1 MKTLALQRVIGRRG
15 RTTGLGFCLGSAL
28 CLAAAPAALADGDG
42 FVAPQWR
49 GQPDTLHAAWDN
61 FAGFDTAGPFTPDV
75 AGDSAV
81 TLSAAGQSGS
91 ALITSTANLYDP
103 GATPTYTI
111 TVPSSQL
118 ANPQGL
124 QSLEVVL
131 QVQTAGTT
139 LDVTSPTANGF
150 AGSNTRLSSV
160 DAPFDPFGVAPLNNL
175 TEIENDSNIGPLLN
189 SLLNGSEPGPDGFNE
204 LIAVGSFTAD
214 NPVDSALSGALFG
227 TGFFPTAFP
236 LGQPTFGID
245 VDYPDLSSGPVPP
258 DDFITLSDISWIGFP
273 STTAQE
279 SFSFLVPYPTSGD
292 LTVSFTPS
300 GTASSIQAVSLDAR
314 AIPEP
319 ASLILLGAG
328 GLLATARRR
337 RGA

>member
-1 MKTLALQRVIGRRG
+1 MKTLAPQRVIGRRG

-28 CLAAAPAALADGDG
+28 CLAAAPAALADGDD
-42 FVAPQWR
+42 FVAPSWR
-49 GQPDTLHAAWDN
+49 GQPDTLRAAWDN
-61 FAGFDTAGPFTPDV
+61 FAGFDTAGPFSPDV
-75 AGDSAV
+75 TGGSAV

-118 ANPQGL
+118 ANPEGL

-131 QVQTAGTT
+131 QVQTAGST
-139 LDVTSPTANGF
+139 LDITSPTANGLP
-150 AGSNTRLSSV
+150 GTNTQLSSV
-160 DAPFDPFGVAPLNNL
+160 DAPFDPFAVAPLNNL
-175 TEIENDSNIGPLLN
+175 TDIENDDDIRPLLDA
-189 SLLNGSEPGPDGFNE
+189 LLNGTEPGPDGFNE
-204 LIAVGSFTAD
+204 LIAVGAFTAD
-214 NPVDSALSGALFG
+214 DPVDSALTGALFG
-227 TGFFPTAFP
+227 TGFFPTNPFGPPA
-236 LGQPTFGID
+236 FGID
-245 VDYPDLSSGPVPP
+245 VAYPDLTFGPVPT

-279 SFSFLVPYPTSGD
+279 SFRFLVPYPTSGD
-292 LTVSFTPS
+292 LTMSFTPS

-319 ASLILLGAG
+319 ASLVLLGVG
-328 GLLATARRR
+328 GLLASARRR